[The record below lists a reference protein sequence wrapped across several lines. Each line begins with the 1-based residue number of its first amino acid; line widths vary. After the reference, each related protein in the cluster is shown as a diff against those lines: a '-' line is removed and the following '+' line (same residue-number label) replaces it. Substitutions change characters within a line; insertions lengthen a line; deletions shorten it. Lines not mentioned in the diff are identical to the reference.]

1 MAFDGI
7 TVAAIVH
14 ELNEIMI
21 EGRINKIAQPEKDE
35 LMLTI
40 KAAGSQY
47 RLVLSANP
55 SLPLTYLTEE
65 NKVSPAVAPTFTML
79 LRKHIQNGRI
89 ISITQPD
96 FERIIVFE
104 IEHLDEMGDIC
115 RKKLIVELMGKY
127 SNIIFTDNNGKI
139 LDSIKHINA
148 MTSSVREVLPGLD
161 YFVPKQEGRIN
172 PLTAGRQDFINAV
185 MEKAGRGDIARAISS
200 SFTGISPMM
209 AVEICEGA
217 GIAADNDTTAV
228 IGENI
233 VTGNTEDSTKC
244 SEEDCSPA
252 LKALWISFEN
262 VMNRVRTGEFTPVV
276 LYENGMPKDYCM
288 VPVSTYNDTSVR
300 KYDSV
305 SGLIASFYKEKD
317 AVSRA
322 RQKSADLRKIVQTIL
337 ERDVKKYDLQL
348 KQLKDTE
355 KMEKYRIYGEL
366 LNTYGYA
373 AEPGATSIN
382 VDNYYTGEK
391 MDIPLDGDLTA
402 IENAKKYFD
411 KYSKLKRT
419 KEALET
425 LTVEVKSEIDHLES
439 VLGAL
444 DFAGKEEDINE
455 IKEELIESGYIRR
468 KGGKNIKQR
477 FKSRPLHFIS
487 SDGFHMYVGKNNF
500 QNDELTFKVANG
512 GDWWFHAKG
521 IPGSHVIVK
530 TEGAELP
537 DRTFEEAARLAAHYS
552 RGAESGRVEVDYLKR
567 KDVKKPN
574 GAKPGFVVYYTNYSM
589 VIDNNIEGLEQVTD

>member
-21 EGRINKIAQPEKDE
+21 EGRIYKIAQPEKDE
-35 LMLTI
+35 LLLTI
-40 KAAGSQY
+40 KAGGNQY

-55 SLPLTYLTEE
+55 SLPLAYLTEE
-65 NKVSPAVAPTFTML
+65 NKISPAVAPTFTML

-96 FERIIVFE
+96 FERIIVIE

-115 RKKLIVELMGKY
+115 RKKLIIELMGKY

-148 MTSSVREVLPGLD
+148 MTSSVREVLPGLE

-172 PLTAGRQDFINAV
+172 PLEADCDEFKNIIAT
-185 MEKAGRGDIARAISS
+185 KAGKGDLQRAISS
-200 SFTGISPMM
+200 SFTGISPMI
-209 AVEICEGA
+209 ATEICELA
-217 GIAADNDTTAV
+217 GISADSDTAIITSDATKTEQLFV
-228 IGENI
+228 SFRNI
-233 VTGNTEDSTKC
+233 MDQV
-244 SEEDCSPA
+244 
-252 LKALWISFEN
+252 KA
-262 VMNRVRTGEFTPVV
+262 GEFKPVM
-276 LYENGMPKDYCM
+276 LYENQVPRDYCM
-288 VPVSTYNDTSVR
+288 VQVASYGA
-300 KYDSV
+300 DSIKEYANA
-305 SGLIASFYKEKD
+305 SLLISSFYKEKE

-322 RQKSADLRKIVQTIL
+322 HQKSADLRKIVQTIL

-366 LNTYGYA
+366 LNTYGYC
-373 AEPGATSIN
+373 AEPGAKSIT
-382 VDNYYTGEK
+382 VDNYYTNEK
-391 MDIPLDGDLTA
+391 LDIPLDSDLTA

-411 KYSKLKRT
+411 KYGKLKRT
-419 KEALET
+419 KEALES
-425 LTVEVKSEIDHLES
+425 LTVEVKAEIDHLES
-439 VLGAL
+439 VMSAL
-444 DFAGKEEDINE
+444 DFAAKEEDINE

-468 KGGKNIKQR
+468 KGGKNVKQR

-530 TEGAELP
+530 CEGNELP

-552 RGAESGRVEVDYLKR
+552 KGAESGRVEVDYLKR

-589 VIDNNIEGLEQVTD
+589 VIDNNIEDIEMISE